1 MNTNEMLA
9 LLHKLEEEIFFMSL
23 AAAEAITFKAR
34 RGKMPANKTDDA
46 VMCEYENAVNAMLS
60 TPLAITGRIGYI
72 IFGDEYRAARDD
84 RPSDASLQADQA
96 LPQTPGRPK

>member
-1 MNTNEMLA
+1 MNTPEMLA

-34 RGKMPANKTDDA
+34 RGKRPALKTDDS
-46 VMCEYENAVNAMLS
+46 VMCEYESAVSAMLS
-60 TPLAITGRIGYI
+60 VPLAITGRIGYI

-84 RPSDASLQADQA
+84 HSPDASLQADQA
-96 LPQTPGRPK
+96 LSQIPGRPK